1 MKKGLNLFF
10 GESNSEILWVQ
21 FRKCGEYN
29 SVKQPVFWRVQ
40 FRIQFLLLSR
50 ILSYPQKRAPIHCF
64 NLEIELTVSAIPKSE

>member
-29 SVKQPVFWRVQ
+29 SANNLF
-40 FRIQFLLLSR
+40 FGECNSEYNFYY
-50 ILSYPQKRAPIHCF
+50 YP
-64 NLEIELTVSAIPKSE
+64 ESWVIPKKGHLSTVLI